1 MSPAA
6 MDGVEY
12 RVFLSCRISD
22 GGAFP
27 RLYRRLYFCRVV
39 GGVGFSAAGSVGG
52 RPAARVS
59 PGGDFCVG
67 VCRRVRAGYFEEDF
81 FVIFGAR
88 IAPGAMQGRG

>member
-1 MSPAA
+1 MCSAA

-39 GGVGFSAAGSVGG
+39 GGVGFSTAGSVGG

-67 VCRRVRAGYFEEDF
+67 VCRRVRAGYSPKG
-81 FVIFGAR
+81 VNLR
-88 IAPGAMQGRG
+88 I